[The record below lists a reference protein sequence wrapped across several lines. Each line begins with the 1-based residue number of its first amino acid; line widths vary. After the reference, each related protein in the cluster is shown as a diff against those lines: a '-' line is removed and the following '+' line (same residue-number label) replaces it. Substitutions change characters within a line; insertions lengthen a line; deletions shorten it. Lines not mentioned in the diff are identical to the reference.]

1 MLTPPRLVDHHVH
14 TTFSDGLA
22 TPAEIAARAAELG
35 LAGVAT
41 VDHLAIGPY
50 NDEPGYSIEIA
61 RIDEYIAA
69 VRAADAAHP
78 GVRVLAAIEVDYGPD
93 TVDDAAA
100 LLAAHDFDFVYG
112 SVHFIDGRVVDTR
125 ASLQGSLWVDVD
137 AVYERYFEVV
147 AEAAA
152 TGLFDVIAHLDLP
165 KKFGHRPRDAAR
177 VQAALAAALDAI
189 AAAGAAI
196 ELNTCG
202 WRVPAAEA
210 YPSPA
215 ILAQAAARGTP
226 LVLGS
231 DAHRVDEVGADFA
244 RALAVAAEAG
254 YDATLRLTD
263 GELEAIG

>member
-1 MLTPPRLVDHHVH
+1 MVTVKRLVDHHVH

-22 TPAEIAARAAELG
+22 TPAEVAARAAELG

-50 NDEPGYSIEIA
+50 DDEPGHSIRIA
-61 RIDEYIAA
+61 RLDEYVAA
-69 VRAADAAHP
+69 VRAAGAAHP
-78 GVRVLAAIEVDYGPD
+78 DVSVLAAIEVDYGPD
-93 TVDDAAA
+93 TIDEAAA
-100 LLAAHDFDFVYG
+100 LLEAHDFDFVYG
-112 SVHFIDGRVVDTR
+112 SVHFIDHRVVDTR
-125 ASLQGSLWVDVD
+125 ASLHGSLWVDVD
-137 AVYERYFEVV
+137 AVYRRYFEVV

-165 KKFGHRPRDAAR
+165 KKFGHRPRDPEA
-177 VQAALAAALDAI
+177 VEAALAAALDAI

-202 WRVPAAEA
+202 WRVAADEA

-215 ILAQAAARGTP
+215 ILAQAAARGIP
-226 LVLGS
+226 FVLGS
-231 DAHRVDEVGADFA
+231 DAHRVDEVGAEFE
-244 RALAVAAEAG
+244 RALAVAAAAG

>member
-1 MLTPPRLVDHHVH
+1 MVTAGRLVDHHVH
-14 TTFSDGLA
+14 TVFSDGAA
-22 TPAEIAARAAELG
+22 TPAEVAARAAELG

-61 RIDEYIAA
+61 RLDEYLTA
-69 VRAADAAHP
+69 VRAAGEAHP

-93 TVDDAAA
+93 TIDEAAA
-100 LLAAHDFDFVYG
+100 LLAAHEFDFVYG

-147 AEAAA
+147 ADAAA

-177 VQAALAAALDAI
+177 VEAALGAALEAI
-189 AAAGAAI
+189 AAAGVAI

-202 WRVPAAEA
+202 WRVPAGEA

-215 ILAQAAARGTP
+215 ILAAAAARGIP

-231 DAHRVDEVGADFA
+231 DAHRVDEVGADFE

-263 GELEAIG
+263 GELEAIR

>member
-1 MLTPPRLVDHHVH
+1 MLTPGRLVDHHVH
-14 TTFSDGLA
+14 TTFSDGLG
-22 TPAEIAARAAELG
+22 TPLEIAARAAEIG

-50 NDEPGYSIEIA
+50 NDEPGYSVDTA
-61 RIDEYIAA
+61 RLEEYIEA
-69 VRAADAAHP
+69 VRAAGEAHP
-78 GVRVLAAIEVDYGPD
+78 GVRVLAAVEVDYGPD
-93 TVDDAAA
+93 TIDEAAA
-100 LLAAHDFDFVYG
+100 LLEAYDFDFVYG

-125 ASLQGSLWVDVD
+125 ASLHGSLWVDVD
-137 AVYERYFEVV
+137 AVYRRYFEVV

-165 KKFGHRPRDAAR
+165 KKFGHRPRDPEAVGAA
-177 VQAALAAALDAI
+177 AGAALDAI

-202 WRVPAAEA
+202 WRVPAGEA

-215 ILAQAAARGTP
+215 ILAQAAARGIP

-231 DAHRVDEVGADFA
+231 DAHRVDEVGADFE
-244 RALAVAAEAG
+244 RALEVAGEAG

-263 GELEAIG
+263 GGLEAIG